1 VRWNPTGVRYV
12 DGGSHSEFVFL
23 SLFFHPVIFPF
34 NADALLSHFERCAL
48 YKRGS
53 YKRFVPRKGPGSSF
67 MMKQFSAAH
76 AAGVKLGLN
85 IEAGL
90 ETIEVDIDTDGE
102 RLNKFADEVV
112 EKYPDVSKLVDLK
125 Y

>member
-1 VRWNPTGVRYV
+1 MC
-12 DGGSHSEFVFL
+12 
-23 SLFFHPVIFPF
+23 PVQ
-34 NADALLSHFERCAL
+34 
-48 YKRGS
+48 
-53 YKRFVPRKGPGSSF
+53 KRFVQAFCSSQRPRKLIYDETVLCRPRR
-67 MMKQFSAAH
+67 
-76 AAGVKLGLN
+76 GVKLGLN